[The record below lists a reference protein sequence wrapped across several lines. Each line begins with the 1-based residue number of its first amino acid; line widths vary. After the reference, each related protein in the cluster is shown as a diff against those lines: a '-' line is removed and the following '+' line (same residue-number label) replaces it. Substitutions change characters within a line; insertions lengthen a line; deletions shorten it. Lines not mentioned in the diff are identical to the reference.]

1 MSDRDQRDGGRS
13 ADNKKNDRNNRRND
27 RRNQD
32 NERDKYIERVVAIN
46 RVSKTVKGGRNM
58 SFTALVIV
66 GDGEG
71 MVGVGYGKAKE
82 VPAAIQK
89 GAEEARK
96 NFFRVPMIGG
106 TITHPVQGEDA
117 AGVVMLKPAAPGTG
131 VIAGGAARPVL
142 ECAGVQDI
150 LSKSLGSDNALNV
163 VRATVDGLKQL
174 VRPEEVAG

>member
-117 AGVVMLKPAAPGTG
+117 SS
-131 VIAGGAARPVL
+131 
-142 ECAGVQDI
+142 CC
-150 LSKSLGSDNALNV
+150 
-163 VRATVDGLKQL
+163 
-174 VRPEEVAG
+174 VRPLRVPVSSPVVPRVQFWSAPASRTSCPSRWVRITL